1 VLACCVNPSI
11 LPCLFWQQI
20 SCLFLRQQLPEQLP
34 LGIAFGFGE
43 LPSEDGHVFAVK
55 KIFHGVLRSGW
66 RLQVMPSE
74 PENRVRFHRI
84 GLSDRNVDVKAA
96 ATLKGPDIEPGWAGR
111 HLCQAHAGVAS
122 RAMRTLDRC
131 E

>member
-1 VLACCVNPSI
+1 VLACCASPSI

-20 SCLFLRQQLPEQLP
+20 SCLFLRQQLPEQLS
-34 LGIAFGFGE
+34 LGIAFGLSE
-43 LPSEDGHVFAVK
+43 LPSEDRHAFVVK
-55 KIFHGVLRSGW
+55 KFFHDVLRSGW

-84 GLSDRNVDVKAA
+84 GLSDRNVDVMAA
-96 ATLKGPDIEPGWAGR
+96 ATLKGSDVEPRWAER
-111 HLCQAHAGVAS
+111 YLCQTHAGVAF